1 MRFEKDL
8 TKLASEAMT
17 PMPLVTA
24 KAGITLADAEQM
36 MHVNKIEK
44 LPIIDDNG
52 FLTAKPIS
60 ALIIGSILD
69 LQLTGF
75 YAGQKLDGKIV
86 IEESLTPFNEK
97 NAEREIKIAGDT
109 GILCTVEGQ
118 PIYRRTRFS
127 YNANIPDVFVK
138 HDNIEELRAA
148 YSPIRNTVSKMK
160 PSEEFNI

>member
-1 MRFEKDL
+1 MQSKVVVKSDETTGSVINVS
-8 TKLASEAMT
+8 TKNSLYGFIK
-17 PMPLVTA
+17 V
-24 KAGITLADAEQM
+24 EQI
-36 MHVNKIEK
+36 KT
-44 LPIIDDNG
+44 IIDDNG

-75 YAGQKLDGKIV
+75 HAGQKLDGKIV

-148 YSPIRNTVSKMK
+148 YSPLRNTVSKMK
-160 PSEEFNI
+160 SSEEFNI

>member
-1 MRFEKDL
+1 MQSKVVVKADETTGSVINVS
-8 TKLASEAMT
+8 TKNSMYGFIK
-17 PMPLVTA
+17 V
-24 KAGITLADAEQM
+24 EQI
-36 MHVNKIEK
+36 KT
-44 LPIIDDNG
+44 IIDDNG
-52 FLTAKPIS
+52 FLSAKPIS
-60 ALIIGSILD
+60 ALIIGSLVY
-69 LQLTGF
+69 LKLTGF
-75 YAGQKLDGKIV
+75 HAGQKLDGKIV

-127 YNANIPDVFVK
+127 YNAAIPDVFVK

-148 YSPIRNTVSKMK
+148 YSPLKNVVSKMK